1 MHHPPSV
8 RTIDARLPPSRRAVL
23 LQQGVAGTPEDQA
36 PEAEQSISPHGP
48 KASKKRSTSEDSS
61 PVPYFESELG
71 YEHFGMLQQAGMN
84 VEKNEIVGFKAPGV
98 ELTVD
103 FVGNTYPCAI
113 GAWHAGIRYVD
124 EYGKKVSK

>member
-1 MHHPPSV
+1 M
-8 RTIDARLPPSRRAVL
+8 
-23 LQQGVAGTPEDQA
+23 
-36 PEAEQSISPHGP
+36 
-48 KASKKRSTSEDSS
+48 
-61 PVPYFESELG
+61 PYFESELG

-113 GAWHAGIRYVD
+113 GAWHAGIACAIAWLSSHAR
-124 EYGKKVSK
+124 